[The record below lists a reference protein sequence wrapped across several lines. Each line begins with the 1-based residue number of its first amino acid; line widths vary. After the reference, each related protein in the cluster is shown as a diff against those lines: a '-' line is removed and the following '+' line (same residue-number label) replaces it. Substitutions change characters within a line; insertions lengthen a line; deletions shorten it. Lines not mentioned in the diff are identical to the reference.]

1 VASPIVLLE
10 RLQLA
15 DFRNLERLELR
26 WGPRFNVV
34 AGRNGS
40 GKTNIV
46 EAIYLTGALR
56 SFRTA
61 ASRDLVRHGANGA
74 SVTAVFGGVAAG
86 LACEV
91 RIAEDGR
98 RVRVD
103 GKPPRADGAHFRAL
117 PMVLFHPGH
126 MELVQGG
133 PEARRRFLDRA
144 LYQAERG
151 YPAEHR
157 AYLRALASRNRLLK
171 ARGRGG
177 GAADDDAL
185 RAFAAELVAHGAR
198 VVAARARF
206 VAALAPLF
214 AEALAEVSGE
224 AGGGVAYAPSARGEE
239 ELAARLAAGLAADL
253 ARGFTAAGPHAD
265 DLAFEV
271 GGRDAR
277 RFASQGQQRTAVLA
291 AKIAETRALA
301 AATGRTPLM
310 LLDDVSSELDEARN
324 ASLLAFLDG
333 VGGQV
338 IITTTHPKHVV
349 VAGERIDFAVEGGAV
364 RRLTG

>member
-1 VASPIVLLE
+1 VPFPTV
-10 RLQLA
+10 QLDA
-15 DFRNLERLELR
+15 FGLTDFRNIQRLEIEP
-26 WGPRFNVV
+26 GPRFNVV
-34 AGRNGS
+34 SGRNGS
-40 GKTNIV
+40 GKTNLV

-56 SFRTA
+56 SFRTT
-61 ASRDLVRHGANGA
+61 ASRDLVREGADEA
-74 SVTAVFGGVAAG
+74 SISAVFGGAAAG
-86 LACEV
+86 LRCEV
-91 RIAEDGR
+91 RLGADGR

-103 GKPPRADGAHFRAL
+103 GKAPRADGGHFRTL

-133 PEARRRFLDRA
+133 PDARRRFIDRA
-144 LYQAERG
+144 LYQADRI

-171 ARGRGG
+171 TPTQDVR
-177 GAADDDAL
+177 AL
-185 RAFAAELVAHGAR
+185 EAFEAQLVAHGAR
-198 VVAARARF
+198 VVAARERF

-214 AEALAEVSGE
+214 AEALEEVSRE
-224 AGGGVAYAPSARGEE
+224 AGGGIAYAPNARDEGA
-239 ELAARLAAGLAADL
+239 LAARLGADRAADL

-265 DLAFEV
+265 ELEFEV
-271 GGRDAR
+271 KGRSAR

-301 AATGRTPLM
+301 AATGRTPLL
-310 LLDDVSSELDEARN
+310 LLDDVSSELDDARN

-338 IITTTHPKHVV
+338 FITTTHPKHVV
-349 VAGERIDFAVEGGAV
+349 VTGERVDFEVDGGAM
-364 RRLTG
+364 RRA

>member
-1 VASPIVLLE
+1 VTSPTVQLE
-10 RLQLA
+10 ALRLA
-15 DFRNLERLELR
+15 DFRNIERLALEP
-26 WGPRFNVV
+26 GPRFNVV

-40 GKTNIV
+40 GKTNLV

-56 SFRTA
+56 SFRTT
-61 ASRDLVRHGANGA
+61 ASRDLVRHGAA
-74 SVTAVFGGVAAG
+74 TAAISAVFGGAAAG
-86 LACEV
+86 LTCEV
-91 RIAEDGR
+91 RLGADGR

-133 PEARRRFLDRA
+133 PDGRRRFLDRA
-144 LYQAERG
+144 LYQADRT

-171 ARGRGG
+171 PRGVKG
-177 GAADDDAL
+177 GAPDEGSLA
-185 RAFAAELVAHGAR
+185 AFEAQLVDHGAR
-198 VVAARARF
+198 IVAARERF
-206 VAALAPLF
+206 VAALAPLY

-224 AGGGVAYAPSARGEE
+224 AGGGIAYAPSARGEE
-239 ELAARLAAGLAADL
+239 ELARRIAASRNEDL
-253 ARGFTAAGPHAD
+253 ARGFTTVGPHAD
-265 DLAFEV
+265 DLEREV
-271 GGRDAR
+271 KGRSAR

-301 AATGRTPLM
+301 ASTGLTPLM
-310 LLDDVSSELDEARN
+310 LLDDVSSELDDARN

-333 VGGQV
+333 IGGQV
-338 IITTTHPKHVV
+338 FITTTHPKHVDV
-349 VAGERIDFAVEGGAV
+349 TGERADFAVEGGEV
-364 RRLTG
+364 RRV